1 MGKLFNSRDMENME
15 NKNINKKEA
24 VVYNIREARL
34 LGKKDSEIEPQK
46 MDENIFRFMP
56 SIFKINQQNQ
66 VMIYNTN
73 ARI

>member
-46 MDENIFRFMP
+46 MDEIKENAKRHFEEIF
-56 SIFKINQQNQ
+56 N
-66 VMIYNTN
+66 
-73 ARI
+73 RI